1 MLINKIN
8 MQIIINSGQ
17 GEWLGAILCT
27 PPPPPMER
35 IVDHVGARSYVSFR
49 LATLVLIEIEVSFF
63 TGPNIIFM

>member
-1 MLINKIN
+1 M
-8 MQIIINSGQ
+8 SGWGQ
-17 GEWLGAILCT
+17 SFVLPS

-35 IVDHVGARSYVSFR
+35 IVDPVGARSYVSFR

>member
-1 MLINKIN
+1 

-27 PPPPPMER
+27 PPPPPLER

-49 LATLVLIEIEVSFF
+49 LATLVLIEIQVSFF
-63 TGPNIIFM
+63 TGPNFFM